1 MSVANEKKEV
11 VPGLTAADVK
21 EMADK
26 VFNWTDRNRP
36 QVNNT
41 ENGLLNILRD
51 GKSEVSSSPAFIRK
65 IAL

>member
-1 MSVANEKKEV
+1 MFVVNEEKEV

-26 VFNWTDRNRP
+26 VFNWTDGNHP
-36 QVNNT
+36 QVSSA
-41 ENGLLNILRD
+41 ENGFLNILQN

-65 IAL
+65 ISP

>member
-1 MSVANEKKEV
+1 VANEEKEV

-26 VFNWTDRNRP
+26 VFNWTDENHP
-36 QVNNT
+36 QVNSA
-41 ENGLLNILRD
+41 ENGFLNILQN

>member
-11 VPGLTAADVK
+11 VPGFTAADVK

-26 VFNWTDRNRP
+26 VFNWTDGNHP
-36 QVNNT
+36 QVNSA
-41 ENGLLNILRD
+41 ENGFLNILRN

-65 IAL
+65 ITL